1 MTEPE
6 PQSPNILLLGAT
18 GYMQASLLPHYPATL
33 PSLSHTKLILNGGG
47 SILTTLLAHPIAD
60 TISIS
65 ALVRKPSQAS
75 ILKDTGVTPL
85 LFKDLDDY
93 ETILGA
99 AKDADGLFLSDSLLT
114 WGVLILDLG
123 ERRWGFDFG

>member
-6 PQSPNILLLGAT
+6 PQSSHVLLLGAT
-18 GYMQASLLPHYPATL
+18 GYMQAPPSTPLPRYTPFISHELTL
-33 PSLSHTKLILNGGG
+33 NSGG

-60 TISIS
+60 TVSIS
-65 ALVRKPSQAS
+65 ALVRKPYQAS
-75 ILKDTGVTPL
+75 ILKDAGVVPL

-99 AKDADGLFLSDSLLT
+99 AKDADGKFFVNLMSFEGL
-114 WGVLILDLG
+114 
-123 ERRWGFDFG
+123 R